1 MSIKAVKWALAI
13 KGIDATNKLALI
25 AIAESHNDKSG
36 DCYPSQ
42 RYIAEV
48 IGLTERPT
56 RARLNQLEA
65 DGFYTRNPRYDTR
78 GKRTSDGYV
87 LHFDRAEALPAEA
100 TAASDE
106 LVLTAE
112 AATGSKT
119 KSENSLPAVSEL
131 LPADTAAGT
140 NICTGRVVPEE
151 LFPGDCNISEVVSLS
166 EGPLDPPPGDPD
178 DDRLEALL
186 AGDADQRLDW
196 STPTLTPM
204 AYTDALRRLWL
215 EHVPAEEREQV
226 AA

>member
-1 MSIKAVKWALAI
+1 MMRFRTCIRCGKVIAVCMCAVAFVTAFQWPNAPRA
-13 KGIDATNKLALI
+13 ATPLALI

-65 DGFYTRNPRYDTR
+65 DGFYTRKPRYDTR

-131 LPADTAAGT
+131 PPADTPVL
-140 NICTGRVVPEE
+140 ISVPEE
-151 LFPGDCNISEVVSLS
+151 
-166 EGPLDPPPGDPD
+166 
-178 DDRLEALL
+178 
-186 AGDADQRLDW
+186 
-196 STPTLTPM
+196 
-204 AYTDALRRLWL
+204 
-215 EHVPAEEREQV
+215 
-226 AA
+226 